1 MDCRSTPIPYGQIGY
16 FSSIIIDYLNQSPHL
31 QPFYRHPVSMEGIK
45 GAIAARKQFTVNRT
59 VLVNVLQQQ
68 YASVETSEAVSGNIR
83 ALAGENTFTIVTAH
97 QPNIFTGY
105 LYFIYKIL
113 HIIKLAAELDKQLPA
128 YKFVPVFYMGSE
140 DADLEELGK
149 IFISGEKIV
158 WDTKQTGAV
167 GRMHPKGLDKIIE
180 RLEGELSI
188 HPYGPELLN
197 MVKAAYT
204 SSPDMQTATLQLV
217 NRLFAAYGLVVLIP
231 DDASLKQ
238 LMRPVFEDDLLHQTP
253 SVLVNETIQQLSA
266 HEKVQAQP
274 RDINLFYLKNNIR
287 ERIVK
292 NGDTWKVIGHNIVFS
307 AAQLMQELSDHPERF
322 SPNVILRGLFQE
334 TILPNIAFIGGGGE
348 TAYWL
353 ELQGLFTHYNVPFPM
368 LILRNSF
375 LFIDKEYNEKI
386 NRLGLAAHDFFKSE
400 NRLMD
405 ELVARDSVLQLQLNN
420 EISEAMDLY
429 AKIKAIAGKTD
440 GTLEQHVAS
449 LQTKVVNQLQALEK
463 KMLRAEKRKFT
474 DHRRQ
479 VHTIKE
485 KLFPNNSL
493 QERID
498 NFMPYYAKYGQSF
511 ITMLYENSPT
521 LDQHFVVL
529 TER

>member
-1 MDCRSTPIPYGQIGY
+1 MDCTSTPIPYGQIGY
-16 FSSIIIDYLNQSPHL
+16 FSSIIIDYLNKSLHL
-31 QPFYRHPVSMEGIK
+31 QPFYRHPVSMEGIER
-45 GAIAARKQFTVNRT
+45 AIDARKQFTVNRT

-68 YASVETSEAVSGNIR
+68 YASVETSEVVSGNIR
-83 ALAGENTFTIVTAH
+83 ALANENTFTIVTAH

-149 IFISGEKIV
+149 IFLNGEKIV
-158 WDTKQTGAV
+158 WNTSQTGAV
-167 GRMHPKGLDKIIE
+167 GRMNTKGLDEIIV
-180 RLEGELSI
+180 RLEGELSV
-188 HPYGPELLN
+188 HPYGTELLN
-197 MVKAAYT
+197 MIKAAYT
-204 SSPDMQTATLQLV
+204 NSPDMQTATLRLV
-217 NRLFAAYGLVVLIP
+217 NRLFAAYGLVALIP
-231 DDASLKQ
+231 DDASLKRI
-238 LMRPVFEDDLLHQTP
+238 MRPVFEDDLLNQTP
-253 SVLVNETIQQLSA
+253 SVLVEETIQQLSA
-266 HEKVQAQP
+266 HVKVQAQP
-274 RDINLFYLKNNIR
+274 RDINLFYLKDNIR

-292 NGDTWKVIGHNIVFS
+292 TGDTWKVIGHNIVFS
-307 AAQLMQELSDHPERF
+307 KTQLKQELDDHPERF

-353 ELQGLFTHYNVPFPM
+353 ELKGLFAHYNVPFPM

-375 LFIDKEYNEKI
+375 LFVEKKWKERI
-386 NRLGLAAHDFFKSE
+386 GRLGLAANDFFKSE
-400 NRLMD
+400 TMLMD
-405 ELVARDSVLQLQLNN
+405 ELVSRDSGLQLQLKH
-420 EISEAMDLY
+420 EISDTNDLY
-429 AKIKAIAGKTD
+429 AAIKNVAGKTD
-440 GTLEQHVAS
+440 VTLEQHVAS
-449 LQTKVVNQLQALEK
+449 LQTKAINQLKALEK
-463 KMLRAEKRKFT
+463 KMLRAEKRKYT
-474 DHRRQ
+474 DYRRQ

-498 NFMPYYAKYGQSF
+498 NFMPYYARYGQSF
-511 ITMLYENSPT
+511 ITMLYENSST

-529 TER
+529 TEQ